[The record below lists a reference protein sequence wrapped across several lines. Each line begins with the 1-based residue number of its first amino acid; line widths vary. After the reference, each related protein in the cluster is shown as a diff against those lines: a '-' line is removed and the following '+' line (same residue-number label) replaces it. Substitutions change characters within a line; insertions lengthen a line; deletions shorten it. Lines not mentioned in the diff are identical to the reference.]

1 MAMVRR
7 LRNFVRI
14 LAVLA
19 ILVCIGFL
27 MFRSR
32 YRLIIQDLAQTQV
45 KNTTSDLTN
54 DAIAKQIA
62 DGVIQYDRIVY
73 FEKDLDGRITALK
86 TNMSEI
92 NRLKTDILNII
103 NDEILAL
110 DTSDLGIPLGSLFFP
125 EFFSGRGPVIPV
137 HILSIRN
144 SDANFASSFSQ
155 AGINQTL
162 HQLTM
167 VVSVDVAVLVLGETN
182 SFTINSEVVVAQT
195 VIVGDVPNT
204 FLNTGGMYERNRENQ
219 GIDLPAQ

>member
-1 MAMVRR
+1 MLRR
-7 LRNFVRI
+7 LRIFFRIII
-14 LAVLA
+14 LAVLGA
-19 ILVCIGFL
+19 AVAFLV
-27 MFRSR
+27 FRSR
-32 YRLIIQDLAQTQV
+32 FRDVIRDLAETQV

-86 TNMSEI
+86 TNIGEV

-110 DTSDLGIPLGSLFFP
+110 DTSDIGVPLGSVFLP
-125 EFFSGRGPVIPV
+125 ELFSGKGITIPV
-137 HILSIRN
+137 RILTIRN
-144 SDANFASSFSQ
+144 SDASFSSSFTQ

-167 VVSVDVAVLVLGETN
+167 EVCVDVTVLVLGQTS
-182 SFTINSEVVVAQT
+182 SFHVKSEVVIAQT
-195 VIVGDVPNT
+195 IIVGEVPNT
-204 FLNTGGMYERNRENQ
+204 FLNTGGELQKFLDN
-219 GIDLPAQ
+219 